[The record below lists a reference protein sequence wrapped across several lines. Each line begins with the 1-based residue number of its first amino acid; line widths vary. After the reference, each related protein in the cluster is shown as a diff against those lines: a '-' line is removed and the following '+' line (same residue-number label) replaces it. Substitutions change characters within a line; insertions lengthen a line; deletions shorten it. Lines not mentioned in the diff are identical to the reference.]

1 MGERQTVWEQQRD
14 HGVEVWW
21 EDELGKVRDTPQE
34 RGLEACMSAA
44 SSAWEGFGVYED
56 LLSWW

>member
-1 MGERQTVWEQQRD
+1 MGERRTVWEQQRD

-21 EDELGKVRDTPQE
+21 EDELGKVRDTPQGKRP
-34 RGLEACMSAA
+34 RGLHERQPGK
-44 SSAWEGFGVYED
+44 EFGIYED